1 MITATFATAD
11 WIRKNPDLVRR
22 LSAAIYESARWGN
35 VKANQARSGEIVAGI
50 AKLDPG
56 VVQNMTRA
64 TYSTSADPK
73 LLQPPLD
80 FAYKYK
86 FIDRAMTASELFVR

>member
-1 MITATFATAD
+1 LAT
-11 WIRKNPDLVRR
+11 
-22 LSAAIYESARWGN
+22 AIYESARWAN

-50 AKLDPG
+50 AKLDPAI
-56 VVQNMTRA
+56 VQNMTRA
-64 TYSTSADPK
+64 TYATSADPK

-86 FIDRAMTASELFVR
+86 FIDRPMTAGELFAR